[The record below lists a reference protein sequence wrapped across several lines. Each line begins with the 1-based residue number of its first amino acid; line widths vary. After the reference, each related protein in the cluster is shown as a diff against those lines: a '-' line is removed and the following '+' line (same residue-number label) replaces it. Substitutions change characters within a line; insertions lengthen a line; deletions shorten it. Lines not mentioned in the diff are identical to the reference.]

1 MPQGVLSVMNIG
13 FPDSRASGYYKQCWY
28 KFLFMSSG
36 AHVYT
41 FIRNINLD
49 GQLLG
54 PRLYVPSVV
63 LDVANCFPMQLYQ
76 FALPWKVCEFL
87 SLCFFTNTCYY
98 RILNFCWSHECV
110 IVSSCYWFV
119 ICIPLV
125 TDDFKYL
132 LYFFFCEVPI
142 QVFCSFF

>member
-1 MPQGVLSVMNIG
+1 MTMPQGVLSVMNIG

-41 FIRNINLD
+41 FIWNINLD

-76 FALPWKVCEFL
+76 FALP
-87 SLCFFTNTCYY
+87 
-98 RILNFCWSHECV
+98 
-110 IVSSCYWFV
+110 
-119 ICIPLV
+119 
-125 TDDFKYL
+125 
-132 LYFFFCEVPI
+132 
-142 QVFCSFF
+142 